1 MDVYEK
7 AFTVGPEG
15 LSTQALFRL
24 LQDIAGEQCVPYRLT
39 GPDLEKRGLMWV
51 IIKYRVQAERW
62 PQPGERLLA
71 RTWPGRS
78 RHGMMPRFYTIRDGS
93 GAVCAAAS
101 SVWAVVD
108 RRTRAMVNNEE
119 LGVTLE
125 ALETGEEI
133 RLPAAVK
140 KLETDRSAVFTVPAD
155 YLDENGHMNN
165 TFYYA
170 VAERCI
176 GRDARR
182 EGLREAATEHLSE
195 ALCGEELA
203 LRWGERDGLW
213 YILGEHGDKPVFRMN
228 LRYGNNG

>member
-1 MDVYEK
+1 MEIYQR

-15 LSTQALFRL
+15 LSTRELFRL
-24 LQDIAGEQCVPYRLT
+24 LQDVAGEQCAPLHLT
-39 GPDLEKRGLMWV
+39 GPDLEKKGLMWV

-62 PQPGERLLA
+62 PRPGERLSVN
-71 RTWPGRS
+71 TWPGRA
-78 RHGMMPRFYTIRDGS
+78 RHGMMPRFYAIRDEAGS
-93 GAVCAAAS
+93 AVLAAS

-108 RRTRAMVNNEE
+108 RQSRAMVNGEE
-119 LGVTLE
+119 LGVTLP

-133 RLPAAVK
+133 RLPGAVRR
-140 KLETDRSAVFTVPAD
+140 LETDGSAAFTVPAD

-165 TFYYA
+165 TFYYT

-182 EGLREAATEHLSE
+182 DGLCEAATEHLSE
-195 ALCGEELA
+195 ALCGETLT
-203 LRWGERDGLW
+203 LRWGEEDGLW

-228 LRYGNNG
+228 LRYKG